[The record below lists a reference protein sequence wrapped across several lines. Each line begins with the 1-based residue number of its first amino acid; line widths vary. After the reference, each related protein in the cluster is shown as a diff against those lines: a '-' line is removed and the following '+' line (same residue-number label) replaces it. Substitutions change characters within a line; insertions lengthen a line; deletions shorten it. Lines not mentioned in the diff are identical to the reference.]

1 MRFPH
6 IFTLIIILIFCSGFN
21 FTISYKSNVNQIE
34 KQFQLALNNVENIV
48 YTKVPRGLII
58 SIDERYFF
66 DCNEVLI
73 KESSL
78 SILNNISE
86 TLKKLPNFCVVENH
100 TEAKSNVENWE
111 LSVQRASNIAEYLVK
126 YGNLQSQ
133 RIFPLGFGEIMP
145 FYKDVPNHNNMNN
158 RIDFVIIEYEVMR

>member
-1 MRFPH
+1 MKFPH
-6 IFTLIIILIFCSGFN
+6 IFTLIIILIFCTGFN

-78 SILNNISE
+78 PILNNISE

-111 LSVQRASNIAEYLVK
+111 LSVK